1 MPCWRKS
8 CACTCLS
15 TLMIRRNVISSGSLR
30 YTFFLHTETLFTE
43 NAHSGR
49 YGRTSC
55 TLDFYG
61 TLPGSFIAEQMENL
75 TLLPTDKL
83 DVISVYLI
91 YAKHLYPMDVIPLRC
106 YLTYRPIWNAVAD
119 NAIETRGPWCAINR
133 SRELKRCTRSTGT
146 EPYISWKLL
155 IIPLLQSGQVGRA
168 RCTCADSFRPMPKR
182 GSATCG
188 SALFNVLRGD

>member
-1 MPCWRKS
+1 MLAEIVR
-8 CACTCLS
+8 AHAFRR
-15 TLMIRRNVISSGSLR
+15 LMVRRNVILSVSLR
-30 YTFFLHTETLFTE
+30 YVFFAYWNTVTE
-43 NAHSGR
+43 NVSLREISSYIVHARFLRHAAGIVHSGTNGKP
-49 YGRTSC
+49 Y
-55 TLDFYG
+55 
-61 TLPGSFIAEQMENL
+61 IA
-75 TLLPTDKL
+75 TTDKL

-119 NAIETRGPWCAINR
+119 NAIETRGSWCAINR

-146 EPYISWKLL
+146 KPYISWKLL

-188 SALFNVLRGD
+188 CALFNVL